1 VRPPFRQKHF
11 VLIGPY
17 RGQRFEERYGSQSA
31 GGLGGLRKMEGVLAA
46 LLSARAR
53 VTVVSTALNDIS
65 APGWRPR
72 QTEILTVEGEEVE
85 CVYPGTWQRKPFGG
99 GLLLA
104 TAWQEGR
111 RVAKSV
117 PVDCVFSYN
126 AQAAESSVWAGIQSV
141 TRNAQLIVELDDLP
155 DARNRGFN
163 PKPLLDRL
171 VVKRMLRR
179 ADNVIAVNA
188 SICRQ
193 MGYLEDPDLLLPG
206 LISKDLVALRH
217 RRLPPFSGPVRIAA
231 YAGGLS
237 RERGADRLLEAV
249 PSLPPGWKL
258 VVAGR
263 GPLTPS
269 FRNAASTSPERLEFL
284 GSLPGSEMVNLYG
297 RADVLINTP
306 EELSKPDAV
315 FPFKIF
321 EYLVSGAAVVCPAL
335 PRNGVIS
342 TELIETWDGRS
353 ATLADALRREE
364 IRWPQ
369 VRKDYESL
377 ANRLADEF
385 CVPVVGRKIMKF
397 LHSEASDE

>member
-1 VRPPFRQKHF
+1 MRPSSRQKHF
-11 VLIGPY
+11 VFIGPY
-17 RGQRFEERYGSQSA
+17 RGPIFENRYGSQSA
-31 GGLGGLRKMEGVLAA
+31 GGLGGLRKMEGLLAA
-46 LLSARAR
+46 LLNAGAK

-65 APGWRPR
+65 ARGWRPR
-72 QTEILTVEGEEVE
+72 QTEILTVEGENVD

-104 TAWQEGR
+104 TGWHEGR
-111 RVAKSV
+111 QVAKSV

-126 AQAAESSVWAGIQSV
+126 AQAAESSVWAGIRSIA
-141 TRNAQLIVELDDLP
+141 RKAPLIVELDDLP
-155 DARNRGFN
+155 DARDRGFN
-163 PKPLLDRL
+163 PKPFLDRL
-171 VVKRMLRR
+171 VVKRMLKKAER
-179 ADNVIAVNA
+179 VVAVNA
-188 SICRQ
+188 SICKQ
-193 MGYLEDPDLLLPG
+193 MGYLADPDLLLPG
-206 LISKDLVALRH
+206 LISKELIALRH
-217 RRLPPFSGPVRIAA
+217 RRLPAFSGPSRIAA

-237 RERGADRLLEAV
+237 RERGADRLLEAL

-269 FRNAASTSPERLEFL
+269 FQRTASTSPDQLEFL
-284 GSLPGSEMVNLYG
+284 GSLPAKEMVNLYG

-321 EYLVSGAAVVCPAL
+321 EYLVSGAAVVCPSL

-353 ATLADALRREE
+353 ATLADALRKEE
-364 IRWPQ
+364 IRWPK

-377 ANRLADEF
+377 ANGLADEF

-397 LHSEASDE
+397 LQSAASDE